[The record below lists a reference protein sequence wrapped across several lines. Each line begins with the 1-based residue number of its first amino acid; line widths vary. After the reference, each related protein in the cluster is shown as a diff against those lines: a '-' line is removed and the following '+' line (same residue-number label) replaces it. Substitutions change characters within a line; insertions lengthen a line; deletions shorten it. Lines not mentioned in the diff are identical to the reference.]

1 MEGYK
6 ATLISASKQLTTKEK
21 ILLKDTS
28 DAVKLD
34 AFTQEHGEVVIKPAF
49 YATLSVH
56 NEKSSNPDYMKY
68 IIVDE
73 DGTKY
78 TTGSEAFWRSFTDIV
93 DEMADAGDDEEYAIK
108 VYRMPSKNYSGK
120 DFLTCSII

>member
-28 DAVKLD
+28 DAIKLD
-34 AFTQEHGEVVIKPAF
+34 AFTTEHGEVTIKPAF
-49 YATLSVH
+49 YATLAIH
-56 NEKSSNPDYMKY
+56 NEKSTTPDYTKY
-68 IIVDE
+68 IIIDE

-78 TTGSEAFWRSFTDIV
+78 TTGSEAFWSAFKVIV
-93 DEMADAGDDEEYAIK
+93 DEMADSGEDEEYAIK
-108 VYRMPSKNYSGK
+108 VYRMPSKNYTGK

>member
-6 ATLISASKQLTTKEK
+6 ATILSSSKSLTAKEK

-28 DAVKLD
+28 DAIKLD
-34 AFTQEHGEVVIKPAF
+34 AFTAEHGEVVIKPAF
-49 YATLSVH
+49 YATLAIH
-56 NEKSSNPDYMKY
+56 NEKSSTPDYTKY

-78 TTGSEAFWRSFTDIV
+78 TTGSEAFWSAFRDIV
-93 DEMADAGDDEEYAIK
+93 DEMADSGEDEEYAIR
-108 VYRMPSKNYSGK
+108 VYRLPSKNYTGK